1 MISFAVQ
8 KLLSL
13 IRSHLF
19 IFAFILITLEKKG
32 RKESEVAQSCPTL
45 GDPMDCSLHQDS
57 PSMRLSRQEYWS
69 GLPFPSPE
77 ILSSLSLLWTDCLL
91 SFSTTLAFSILLHL
105 YTLHSTSSSFLPSEH
120 KALDFSL
127 SCGQLQS
134 SPNGSLCHH
143 FLLLPGLI
151 PHGFQNQHPTT
162 QF

>member
-1 MISFAVQ
+1 
-8 KLLSL
+8 
-13 IRSHLF
+13 
-19 IFAFILITLEKKG
+19 
-32 RKESEVAQSCPTL
+32 
-45 GDPMDCSLHQDS
+45 
-57 PSMRLSRQEYWS
+57 MRLSRQEYWS

>member
-57 PSMRLSRQEYWS
+57 PSMGFSRQEYWS
-69 GLPFPSPE
+69 GLPFPSPGNPQKRPCCIICHYSAYVFLE
-77 ILSSLSLLWTDCLL
+77 E
-91 SFSTTLAFSILLHL
+91 FYSIWP
-105 YTLHSTSSSFLPSEH
+105 YIQIFNP
-120 KALDFSL
+120 F
-127 SCGQLQS
+127 
-134 SPNGSLCHH
+134 
-143 FLLLPGLI
+143 
-151 PHGFQNQHPTT
+151 
-162 QF
+162 